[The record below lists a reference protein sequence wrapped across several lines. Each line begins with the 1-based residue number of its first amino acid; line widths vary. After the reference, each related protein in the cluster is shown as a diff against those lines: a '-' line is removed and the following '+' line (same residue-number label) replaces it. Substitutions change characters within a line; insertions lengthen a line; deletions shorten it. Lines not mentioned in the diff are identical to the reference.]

1 MKIVILDSRPL
12 TEDHAAWEPLKAVGS
27 VEIYDHSTPQ
37 QATARLRDAE
47 VVITCRVP
55 VTADLMDHAPAL
67 RLIAVSFTGYDLVD
81 IDAAHWN
88 NIVVTNVPEYG
99 TRSVA
104 QLTFA
109 L

>member
-1 MKIVILDSRPL
+1 MKIIILDSRPL

-47 VVITCRVP
+47 VAITCRVP
-55 VTADLMDHAPAL
+55 VTAELMDHAPAL

-81 IDAAHWN
+81 VDSAHRKTM
-88 NIVVTNVPEYG
+88 VVANGP
-99 TRSVA
+99 
-104 QLTFA
+104 
-109 L
+109 